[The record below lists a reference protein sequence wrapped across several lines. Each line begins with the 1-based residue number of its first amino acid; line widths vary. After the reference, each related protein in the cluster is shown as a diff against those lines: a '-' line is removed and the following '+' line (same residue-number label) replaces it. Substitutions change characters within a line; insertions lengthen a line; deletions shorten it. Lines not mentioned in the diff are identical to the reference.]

1 MHLRR
6 RRWLLKKRLTV
17 LPWKWNVMRW
27 PATLKLKP
35 MRTLGVTGLPLVL
48 TACGGLTVADLPAP
62 PPSLTA
68 PCQRPIQLPVG
79 PMSQVQVEVAW
90 GSDRAALRA
99 CGEQLDGLVAWGA
112 K

>member
-1 MHLRR
+1 MH
-6 RRWLLKKRLTV
+6 
-17 LPWKWNVMRW
+17 WKWNVMRW
-27 PATLKLKP
+27 PAILKLKP

-48 TACGGLTVADLPAP
+48 TACGGLTAADLPAP

-68 PCQRPIQLPVG
+68 PCQRPAALPVG
-79 PMSQVQVEVAW
+79 PMSQVQVELAW
-90 GSDRAALRA
+90 GDDRAALRA